1 MTIQLPC
8 LRKDIAAFPFN
19 VAFIWGGMSYM
30 VIGGVALGCTE
41 YQTRSHNVVGIIE
54 NRFVW
59 TIESHCHIK
68 GHLWGASQEKVPS
81 NLVILSFKWHGKYD
95 YNYSTIYQVP
105 YGDWWTLL
113 I

>member
-81 NLVILSFKWHGKYD
+81 NLVILSFKWLCKYD